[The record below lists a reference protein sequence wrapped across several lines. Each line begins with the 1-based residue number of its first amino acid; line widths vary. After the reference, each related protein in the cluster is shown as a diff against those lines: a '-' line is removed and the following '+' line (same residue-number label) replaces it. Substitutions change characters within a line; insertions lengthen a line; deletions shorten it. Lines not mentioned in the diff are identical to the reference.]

1 MKRVVRKELVLGSIF
16 FEGGGQGGGEW
27 QSEIKMYCI
36 FISAGK
42 MREEAQG
49 ILAGLRNRG
58 IGIQIRELILITV
71 EESERRDNHVTYGE
85 LKTQE
90 RGSPVRGFFNLFLL
104 DLLPSYPG
112 TAV

>member
-1 MKRVVRKELVLGSIF
+1 MKRAVRKELALGSIF
-16 FEGGGQGGGEW
+16 FEGVGQGGGEW

-58 IGIQIRELILITV
+58 IAIQIRELILITV
-71 EESERRDNHVTYGE
+71 EGSEGRDNHVTYGE

-90 RGSPVRGFFNLFLL
+90 RGSPVRGLL
-104 DLLPSYPG
+104 QSLL
-112 TAV
+112 A